1 MTPHGKPDNQEN
13 ALPDLGGLSVLVAED
28 HDFQRQMLVQALR
41 SLRVGRI
48 SEAQDGMEAL
58 DHLKRPDTRTDITI
72 CDLDMPN
79 MDGMELIRRI
89 SETGTRSSLILTSAL
104 DRTLIATVGTMARDY
119 GIRLLGAIEKP
130 VTPQKLQTLIARHL
144 SIPQV
149 LEKPR
154 GPGLSGDE
162 ILSALEEERFE
173 AFFQP
178 KIDLHTG
185 LLVGAEAL
193 ARMRHPKRGIV
204 GPSEFIG
211 FLEEHGLIDRLTW
224 TILRQASSACADWLK
239 NGLEITVSVNLSLKS
254 LHDPALAD
262 QVTQM
267 VRASGLDPV
276 HVVLEI
282 TESAAMAD
290 VGPAL
295 ENQARLRMKGFGLSI
310 DDFGTGYA
318 SLQQLARA
326 PFTELKI
333 DRSFVA
339 NASQN
344 PRRNVM
350 LESSNEL
357 ARRLGLK
364 SVAEGVETRSDWDH
378 LRKIDCSV
386 AQGYFIAKPMPAA
399 DFLGWARAWRP
410 PSQTP

>member
-1 MTPHGKPDNQEN
+1 MTLYGIPGNQET
-13 ALPDLGGLSVLVAED
+13 ALPDLDGLSVLVAED

-48 SEAQDGMEAL
+48 AEAKDGLEAL
-58 DHLKRPDTRTDITI
+58 DHLKRTDTRTDITI

-89 SETGTRSSLILTSAL
+89 TETGTRSSLIVTSAL
-104 DRTLIATVGTMARDY
+104 DRTLIAAVGTMARDY

-130 VTPQKLQTLIARHL
+130 VTPQKLRALISRHL

-149 LEKPR
+149 LEEPP

-162 ILSALEEERFE
+162 ILAALEEERFE

-193 ARMRHPKRGIV
+193 ARLRHPQRGIV

-211 FLEEHGLIDRLTW
+211 YLEEHGLIDRLTRI
-224 TILRQASSACADWLK
+224 ILRQAATACAGWLK
-239 NGLEITVSVNLSLKS
+239 EGLDITVSVNLSLTS
-254 LHDPALAD
+254 LHDPALAE

-267 VRASGLDPV
+267 VRAAGLDPARM
-276 HVVLEI
+276 VLEI

-290 VGPAL
+290 VGHAL
-295 ENQARLRMKGFGLSI
+295 ENLARMRMKGFGLSI

-318 SLQQLARA
+318 SLQQLARV

-339 NASQN
+339 DASLN

-350 LESSNEL
+350 LESSNDL

-364 SVAEGVETRSDWDH
+364 SVAEGVETRADWDH
-378 LRKIDCSV
+378 LRKIDCAV

-410 PSQTP
+410 PAQTP

>member
-1 MTPHGKPDNQEN
+1 MKPQENTDNRDN

-48 SEAQDGMEAL
+48 AEARDGQEAL
-58 DHLKRPDTRTDITI
+58 DHLNKTDARTDITI

-89 SETGTRSSLILTSAL
+89 TETGTRSSLIVTSAL
-104 DRTLIATVGTMARDY
+104 DGALIASVGTMARAY

-130 VTPQKLQTLIARHL
+130 VTPDKLRMLIARHL
-144 SIPQV
+144 SIPQAA
-149 LEKPR
+149 EPTR
-154 GPGLSGDE
+154 EAALSGEE
-162 ILSALEEERFE
+162 IQAAFEEERFE

-178 KIDLHTG
+178 KIDIHSG
-185 LLVGAEAL
+185 RLVGAEAL
-193 ARMRHPKRGIV
+193 ARLRHPQRGIV
-204 GPSEFIG
+204 APQEFIPY
-211 FLEEHGLIDRLTW
+211 LEEHGLIDRLTW
-224 TILRQASSACADWLK
+224 IMLKQAAYACAEWLR
-239 NGLEITVSVNLSLKS
+239 NGLDITVSVNLSLKS
-254 LHDPALAD
+254 LHDPALGE
-262 QVTQM
+262 QVTKIVQ
-267 VRASGLDPV
+267 ACGLDPD
-276 HVVLEI
+276 HMVLEI
-282 TESAAMAD
+282 TESAAMSNI
-290 VGPAL
+290 GHSL
-295 ENQARLRMKGFGLSI
+295 ENLTRLRMKGFGLSI

-339 NASQN
+339 NANQN

-350 LESSNEL
+350 LESSNDL

-378 LRKIDCSV
+378 LRKIDCAV
-386 AQGYFIAKPMPAA
+386 AQGYFIAKPMPATE
-399 DFLGWARAWRP
+399 FLSWARAWRP
-410 PSQTP
+410 PA